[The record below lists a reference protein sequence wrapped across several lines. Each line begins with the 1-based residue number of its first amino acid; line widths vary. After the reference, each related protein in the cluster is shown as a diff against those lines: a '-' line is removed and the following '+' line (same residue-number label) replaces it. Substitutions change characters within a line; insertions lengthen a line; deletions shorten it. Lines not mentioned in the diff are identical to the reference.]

1 MYHLVE
7 SISILAASCLPIP
20 SNPQVFILSSFD
32 AVDLEK
38 FLIFGDESLSSASH
52 IVRSRTELDSIPSDV
67 KDLWIGRFDTSEWII
82 LSTATIVAVT
92 GDR

>member
-1 MYHLVE
+1 MYHLVA

-52 IVRSRTELDSIPSDV
+52 IVGSRTELDSIPSDV
-67 KDLWIGRFDTSEWII
+67 KDLWIGRFDTSELVDYSFNSYNRCSHW
-82 LSTATIVAVT
+82 
-92 GDR
+92 